1 MVKTID
7 LNRDL
12 ASLVKLEGRGEH
24 TTEAEA
30 QNSFAS
36 LAPYRDGGL
45 FAAHFSGSSGWEK
58 HPKGDE
64 LVQILEGETLL
75 DRTMVLYG
83 GNMGNASNH
92 DNRNLPVVLAG
103 GGFRHG
109 QHVKWPTDRIPMSN
123 LYLTI
128 LQQLG
133 CPVDSFKESS
143 DTISELL
150 A

>member
-12 ASLVKLEGRGEH
+12 AGLVKLEGRGEH

-36 LAPYRDGGL
+36 LGPYRDGGL

-64 LVQILEGETLL
+64 IVQILEGETLL
-75 DRTMVLYG
+75 EIIVDDEIQAYELSAGMMLVVPQDCWHRFTSETGVKVMTATPQPTEHIHVDDPRTL
-83 GNMGNASNH
+83 
-92 DNRNLPVVLAG
+92 D
-103 GGFRHG
+103 
-109 QHVKWPTDRIPMSN
+109 
-123 LYLTI
+123 
-128 LQQLG
+128 
-133 CPVDSFKESS
+133 
-143 DTISELL
+143 
-150 A
+150 